1 MSAMEEQPVHLCAQ
15 GARES
20 APDSMLHEDARQFFF
35 LEKKKWDR
43 DKSSGGG
50 EKNGEKKPHNV
61 HYKWKKSI

>member
-35 LEKKKWDR
+35 LEKK
-43 DKSSGGG
+43 
-50 EKNGEKKPHNV
+50 NGTEIKVVEEEKKMGKKTHNV